1 VWITIGVPLISKNC
15 LEGAPFLPAGAMRV
29 PRPAAGMMT
38 VTFIGEKSIATLA
51 ASGFRVDRNR
61 KFLAHAAELG
71 RDDGDFA
78 SGEMV
83 SSPGSTSRS
92 AHSIR
97 RVPS

>member
-1 VWITIGVPLISKNC
+1 MGVPLISKNC
-15 LEGAPFLPAGAMRV
+15 FVGAPFLPAGAMRV

-51 ASGFRVDRNR
+51 VPGFRVDRSR
-61 KFLAHAAELG
+61 KIPGHATELG
-71 RDDGDFA
+71 RRVGNSA
-78 SGEMV
+78 PVEET

-92 AHSIR
+92 AQSIL